1 MEKNK
6 PMNIQLFAES
16 GNNLSSMPNA
26 LNDKQIEKQLLK
38 RLLPTLRAYK
48 DAQKSVLKLNAGTTI
63 QWTRFDAIPDDE
75 SKDPKIATEGALPEN
90 AEFKPSIVEATV
102 SQYGRSISLT
112 DVLLARGIHK
122 CKVEAAELLREY
134 GRKLIDTLTIKA
146 MSDTKNADGTAN
158 DKAKVYYGKS
168 KTLANITKSDVIDAL
183 IIEKA
188 FVYLSDNDAPKFD
201 DGTYHMLITPKQA
214 SDVRKIQSFIDK
226 SKYQDPKGR
235 GFKSGEIGRLS
246 GFTFIESTNIPT
258 MKGAEVTAGKDD
270 GIVCHQMFAYGK
282 DAYGVVDVEENSSK
296 GNPKLYWKDLGSAG
310 TADPANQKATYAMKF
325 SFAAKVLDEKR
336 ICRLV
341 APVSIDLTK

>member
-63 QWTRFDAIPDDE
+63 QWTRFDALEDDSTD
-75 SKDPKIATEGALPEN
+75 SKLATEGALPEN
-90 AEFKPSIVEATV
+90 AEFKPTIVEATV

-146 MSDTKNADGTAN
+146 MSDTKKADGTVN

-168 KTLANITKSDVIDAL
+168 KVAADITKTDTIDAL

-258 MKGAEVTAGKDD
+258 IKAGASEAVE
-270 GIVCHQMFAYGK
+270 CHQMFAYGK

>member
-1 MEKNK
+1 MGKNK
-6 PMNIQLFAES
+6 INIQLFAES
-16 GNNLSSMPNA
+16 GNTLSSMPNA

-48 DAQKSVLKLNAGTTI
+48 DGQKSVLKLNAGTNI
-63 QWTRFDAIPDDE
+63 QWTRFDAISDVDA
-75 SKDPKIATEGALPEN
+75 DNATVNPKIATEGTIPIN
-90 AEFKPSIVEATV
+90 AEFTPVIVDATV
-102 SQYGRSISLT
+102 AQYGRSISMT

-146 MSDTKNADGTAN
+146 MLLAS
-158 DKAKVYYGKS
+158 KVFYGGE
-168 KTLANITKSDVIDAL
+168 KTSANIANVEANWISAKT
-183 IIEKA
+183 IEKA
-188 FVYLSDNDAPKFD
+188 FVYLSDNDVPKFD

-258 MKGAEVTAGKDD
+258 VNAGASDAVL
-270 GIVCHQMFAYGK
+270 CHQMFAYGK
-282 DAYGVVDVEENSSK
+282 DAYGVIDVEENNSK

-325 SFAAKVLDEKR
+325 SFAAKILDEKR